1 MSISSPWPFL
11 TWGINI
17 VGPLPQG
24 KKQFK
29 FFLVVI
35 DYFTNWVKEEP
46 LVVITE
52 AKIQNSVWK
61 NIIYRF
67 GIPRV
72 IISNNG

>member
-1 MSISSPWPFL
+1 M
-11 TWGINI
+11 